1 MDMSAVPVYSTVL
14 SVLACL
20 IPPYALR
27 LTRVFG
33 TKRVGWVIF
42 SVFVLLGILQLIR
55 AWHPVWLALDAD
67 RVLDLL
73 YLIVPILLL
82 IGMLHIE
89 TFFRE
94 RLRIEA
100 EEKRMRTELE
110 LQVRQRTAEL
120 DTANDGLQREIS
132 LRKQGE
138 QELRKSKEGY
148 RFLFDENPLP
158 MWIFD
163 RCTLRFLAFNNAA
176 LHLYGFNHAEFKCLT
191 PAELCVPSDVQA
203 FIEDCAR
210 DTVLGQARR
219 TWRHLKRD
227 GGVIEVELTSHDLIY
242 AESPARLVLAY
253 EVSTR
258 KQPLQNVQPQTATV

>member
-1 MDMSAVPVYSTVL
+1 MSTVPVYSTVR
-14 SVLACL
+14 VAACL

-42 SVFVLLGILQLIR
+42 FAFVLLAALQLIR
-55 AWHPVWLALDAD
+55 AWHPMGLALDAD
-67 RVLDLL
+67 RTLDLL
-73 YLIVPILLL
+73 YLVVPILLL

-89 TFFRE
+89 TIFRK
-94 RLRIEA
+94 RLRIE
-100 EEKRMRTELE
+100 EEERRMRGELE
-110 LQVRQRTAEL
+110 LQVRERTAEL
-120 DTANDGLQREIS
+120 DSANDELQREIS

-163 RCTLRFLAFNNAA
+163 RRSLHFLAFNNAA
-176 LHLYGFNHAEFKCLT
+176 LRLYGFSHAEFKLLT
-191 PAELCVPSDVQA
+191 PSELCVPSDVQA
-203 FIEDCAR
+203 FIEDCAK
-210 DTVLGQARR
+210 DTVLGQSRQ

-227 GGVIEVELTSHDLIY
+227 GSVIEVELTSHDLVY

-253 EVSTR
+253 DGSMR
-258 KQPLQNVQPQTATV
+258 KQQQPAATVV